1 MGLDFTMAQNIPHLE
16 ELRKMDRAHH
26 LHPFTDHAAMHP
38 SGTHILTK
46 GQGVYLQ
53 GEEGKLLDGLAGLW
67 CVNVGYGRKEIIEA
81 VARQMEELSFYP
93 SFFNSTTEP
102 AVRLADRLGRTAP
115 GNLNYSVF
123 SNSGSEANETA
134 LKIIR
139 QYHILKGKPNRMK
152 ILTRDYAYHGVTL
165 ATASMTGLPNCQI
178 PYGLP
183 LPGFLHAPAPYAYA
197 VGREQDAEAYGQEC
211 VAGTRKLIEKE
222 GPETIGAMFLEPIQG
237 AGGVIVPPAGYLAAM
252 RKLAREYDI
261 LFVADEVITA
271 FGRVGAWYVSE
282 MWDLQPDLMIL
293 AKGLTSG
300 YISMGATMVSQPIA
314 EVLMK
319 GGYFAHG
326 FTYSGHPVAAA
337 AALANIEI
345 LEKEKLIERARQKVG
360 PYFQKKLQEFVG
372 HPAVG
377 EVRGAGLIGA
387 MELLPKGGRKDLK
400 PGINLGITGAAK
412 VRAEG
417 AIVRGIRDLLAFA
430 PPLVITEGEIDEMF
444 ASVRRGIDK
453 LWS

>member
-1 MGLDFTMAQNIPHLE
+1 MGNSVPHLE

-38 SGTHILTK
+38 SGTHILTGGK
-46 GQGVYLQ
+46 GVYLH
-53 GEEGKLLDGLAGLW
+53 GEEGTLLDGLAGLW
-67 CVNVGYGRKEIIEA
+67 CVNVGYGRKEIVDA
-81 VARQMEELSFYP
+81 VSKQMTELSFYP

-102 AVRLADRLGRTAP
+102 AVRLADRLGRMAP
-115 GNLNYSVF
+115 GDLNYAVF

-139 QYHILKGKPNRMK
+139 QYQILKGKPNRMK
-152 ILTRDYAYHGVTL
+152 ILTREYAYHGVTL

-197 VGREQDAEAYGQEC
+197 VGREKDAEAYGQEC
-211 VAGTRKLIEKE
+211 VAATRKLIEKE
-222 GPETIGAMFLEPIQG
+222 GPETIGAMFLEPVQG
-237 AGGVIVPPAGYLAAM
+237 AGGVIVPPPGYLASM
-252 RKLAREYDI
+252 RKLAREYEI

-271 FGRVGAWYVSE
+271 FGRLGAWFASE
-282 MWDLQPDLMIL
+282 MWALEPDLMIL

-300 YISMGATMVSQPIA
+300 YISMGATVVSQPIA
-314 EVLMK
+314 DVLMK

-337 AALANIEI
+337 AGLANMEI
-345 LEKEKLIERARQKVG
+345 IEKEKLVEKTREKIG
-360 PYFQKKLQEFVG
+360 PYFQKKLQEFAG

-377 EVRGAGLIGA
+377 EVRGVGLIGA

-400 PGINLGITGAAK
+400 PGMNLGITGAAK

-430 PPLVITEGEIDEMF
+430 PPLVITEKEIDEMF
-444 ASVRRGIDK
+444 GAVRRGIDK
-453 LWS
+453 L

>member
-1 MGLDFTMAQNIPHLE
+1 MSQKIPHLE
-16 ELRKMDRAHH
+16 ELRKMDREHH

-38 SGTHILTK
+38 SGTHILTGGK
-46 GQGVYLQ
+46 GVYLQ
-53 GEEGKLLDGLAGLW
+53 GEEGRLLDGLAGLW
-67 CVNVGYGRKEIIEA
+67 CVNVGYGRKESVDA
-81 VARQMEELSFYP
+81 VAKQMQELSFYP

-102 AVRLADRLGRTAP
+102 AGRLADRLGRMAP

-139 QYHILKGKPNRMK
+139 QYQILKGKPNRMK

-165 ATASMTGLPNCQI
+165 ATASMTGLPNCQV

-183 LPGFLHAPAPYAYA
+183 LPGFLHAPAPYSYA
-197 VGREQDAEAYGQEC
+197 VGREKDAEAYGQEC
-211 VAGTRKLIEKE
+211 VAATKKLLEKE
-222 GPETIGAMFLEPIQG
+222 GPETIGAMFLEPVQG
-237 AGGVIVPPAGYLAAM
+237 AGGVIVPPPGYLAAM
-252 RKLAREYDI
+252 RNLAREYEI

-271 FGRVGAWYVSE
+271 FGRMGAWFVSE

-300 YISMGATMVSQPIA
+300 YISMGATVVSQPIA
-314 EVLMK
+314 DVLMQ

-337 AALANIEI
+337 AALANMDII
-345 LEKEKLIERARQKVG
+345 EKEKLVEKTQDKVG

-377 EVRGAGLIGA
+377 EVRGVGLIGA
-387 MELLPKGGRKDLK
+387 MELLPRGGRKDLK
-400 PGINLGITGAAK
+400 PGMNLGILGAAK
-412 VRAEG
+412 VRSEG

-430 PPLVITEGEIDEMF
+430 PPLVITESEIDEMF

-453 LWS
+453 LWN

>member
-1 MGLDFTMAQNIPHLE
+1 MELKVSGLE
-16 ELRKMDRAHH
+16 ELRKMDREHH

-38 SGTHILTK
+38 SGTHILT
-46 GQGVYLQ
+46 GGRGVYLQ
-53 GEEGKLLDGLAGLW
+53 GEEGRLLDGLAGLW
-67 CVNVGYGRKEIIEA
+67 CVNVGYGRKEIVDA
-81 VARQMEELSFYP
+81 VAKQMQELSFYP

-102 AVRLADRLGRTAP
+102 AVRLAGRLGRMAP
-115 GNLNYSVF
+115 GNLDYSVF

-139 QYHILKGKPNRMK
+139 QYQILKGHPDRMK
-152 ILTRDYAYHGVTL
+152 ILTRNYAYHGVTL

-183 LPGFLHAPAPYAYA
+183 LPGFLHAPAPYAYVA
-197 VGREQDAEAYGQEC
+197 GREKDAEAYGQEC
-211 VAGTRKLIEKE
+211 VAATRQMIEKE
-222 GPETIGAMFLEPIQG
+222 GAKTIGAMFLEPVQG
-237 AGGVIVPPAGYLAAM
+237 AGGVIVPPPGYLAAM
-252 RKLAREYDI
+252 RKLAREYEI

-271 FGRVGAWYVSE
+271 FGRLGAWFASE

-300 YISMGATMVSQPIA
+300 YISMGATMVSRPIA

-337 AALANIEI
+337 AALANIDI
-345 LEKEKLIERARQKVG
+345 LEKEKLTERTRDKVG
-360 PYFQKKLQEFVG
+360 PYFQKKLKEFAG

-377 EVRGAGLIGA
+377 EVRGVGLIGA
-387 MELLPKGGRKDLK
+387 IELLPKGGRKDLK
-400 PGINLGITGAAK
+400 PGMNLGIVGAAK
-412 VRAEG
+412 VRSEG

-444 ASVRRGIDK
+444 SSVRRGIDK
-453 LWS
+453 LWD

>member
-1 MGLDFTMAQNIPHLE
+1 MDSKVPHLE
-16 ELRKMDRAHH
+16 ELRKMDREHH

-38 SGTHILTK
+38 SGTHILTE
-46 GQGVYLQ
+46 GRGVYLQ
-53 GEEGKLLDGLAGLW
+53 GEEGRLLDGLAGLW
-67 CVNVGYGRKEIIEA
+67 CVNVGYGRKEIVDA
-81 VARQMEELSFYP
+81 VAKQMQELSFYP

-102 AVRLADRLGRTAP
+102 AVRLAGRLGRMAP
-115 GNLNYSVF
+115 GNLEYSVF

-139 QYHILKGKPNRMK
+139 QYQILKGQPDRMK
-152 ILTRDYAYHGVTL
+152 ILTRNYAYHGVTL
-165 ATASMTGLPNCQI
+165 ATSSMTGLPNCQI

-197 VGREQDAEAYGQEC
+197 VGREKDAEAYGQEC
-211 VAGTRKLIEKE
+211 VAATRQLIEKE
-222 GPETIGAMFLEPIQG
+222 GPKTIGAMFLEPVQG

-252 RKLAREYDI
+252 RKLAREYEI

-271 FGRVGAWYVSE
+271 FGRLGAWFASE

-300 YISMGATMVSQPIA
+300 YISMGATMVSRPIA

-337 AALANIEI
+337 AALANIDI
-345 LEKEKLIERARQKVG
+345 LEKEKLVERARDKVG
-360 PYFQKKLQEFVG
+360 PYFQKKLAEFAG

-377 EVRGAGLIGA
+377 EVRGVGLIGA
-387 MELLPKGGRKDLK
+387 MELLPKSGRKDLK
-400 PGINLGITGAAK
+400 PGMNLGITGAAK
-412 VRAEG
+412 VRSEG

>member
-1 MGLDFTMAQNIPHLE
+1 
-16 ELRKMDRAHH
+16 MDREHH

-38 SGTHILTK
+38 SGTHILAEGK
-46 GQGVYLQ
+46 GVYLR

-67 CVNVGYGRKEIIEA
+67 CVNVGYGRKEIVEA
-81 VARQMEELSFYP
+81 VAKQMQELSFYP
-93 SFFNSTTEP
+93 SFFNSTTES

-197 VGREQDAEAYGQEC
+197 VGREKDAEAYGQEC

>member
-1 MGLDFTMAQNIPHLE
+1 MANSVPHLE

-38 SGTHILTK
+38 GGTHILTGGK
-46 GQGVYLQ
+46 GVYLQ
-53 GEEGKLLDGLAGLW
+53 GEEGTLLDGLAGLW
-67 CVNVGYGRKEIIEA
+67 CVNVGYGRKEIVDA
-81 VARQMEELSFYP
+81 VTKQMTELSFYP

-102 AVRLADRLGRTAP
+102 AVRLADRLGQMAP
-115 GNLNYSVF
+115 GDLNYVVF

-139 QYHILKGKPNRMK
+139 QYQILKGKPNRMK
-152 ILTRDYAYHGVTL
+152 ILTREYAYHGVTL

-197 VGREQDAEAYGQEC
+197 VGREKDAEAYGQEC
-211 VAGTRKLIEKE
+211 VAATRKLIEKE
-222 GPETIGAMFLEPIQG
+222 GPETIGAMFLEPVQG
-237 AGGVIVPPAGYLAAM
+237 AGGVIVPPLGYLAAM
-252 RKLAREYDI
+252 RKLAREYEI

-271 FGRVGAWYVSE
+271 FGRLGAWFASE
-282 MWDLQPDLMIL
+282 MWALEPDLMIL

-300 YISMGATMVSQPIA
+300 YISMGATVVSQPIA
-314 EVLMK
+314 DVLMK

-337 AALANIEI
+337 AGLANVEI
-345 LEKEKLIERARQKVG
+345 IEKEKLVEKTQEKIG
-360 PYFQKKLQEFVG
+360 PYFQKKLQEFAG

-377 EVRGAGLIGA
+377 EVRGVGLIGA

-400 PGINLGITGAAK
+400 PGINLGITGAGK

-430 PPLVITEGEIDEMF
+430 PPLVITEKEIDELF
-444 ASVRRGIDK
+444 GAVRRGIDK
-453 LWS
+453 LWD

>member
-1 MGLDFTMAQNIPHLE
+1 MSRKVPHLE
-16 ELRKMDRAHH
+16 ELRKMDREHH

-38 SGTHILTK
+38 SGTHILTTGK
-46 GQGVYLQ
+46 GVYLE

-67 CVNVGYGRKEIIEA
+67 CVNVGYGRKEIVDA
-81 VARQMEELSFYP
+81 VAKQMQELSFYP

-102 AVRLADRLGRTAP
+102 AVRLAERLGRLAP
-115 GNLNYSVF
+115 GDLNYSVF

-139 QYHILKGKPNRMK
+139 QYQILKGKPNRMK

-197 VGREQDAEAYGQEC
+197 VGREKDAEAYGQEC
-211 VAGTRKLIEKE
+211 VAATKKLIEKE
-222 GPETIGAMFLEPIQG
+222 GPETIGAMFLEPVQG
-237 AGGVIVPPAGYLAAM
+237 AGGVIVPPPGYLAAM
-252 RKLAREYDI
+252 RTLAREYEI

-271 FGRVGAWYVSE
+271 FGRLGAWFVSE
-282 MWDLQPDLMIL
+282 MWDLKPDLMIL

-314 EVLMK
+314 DVLMK

-337 AALANIEI
+337 AALANMEI
-345 LEKEKLIERARQKVG
+345 LKKEKLVEKTKDKVG
-360 PYFQKKLQEFVG
+360 PYFQRRLMEFSG

-377 EVRGAGLIGA
+377 EVRGVGLIGA

-400 PGINLGITGAAK
+400 PGMNLGIVGAAK
-412 VRAEG
+412 VRSEG

>member
-1 MGLDFTMAQNIPHLE
+1 MANSVPHLE

-38 SGTHILTK
+38 SGTHILTGGK
-46 GQGVYLQ
+46 GVYLQ
-53 GEEGKLLDGLAGLW
+53 GEEGTLLDGLAGLW
-67 CVNVGYGRKEIIEA
+67 CVNVGYGRKEIVDA
-81 VARQMEELSFYP
+81 VTKQMTELSFYP

-102 AVRLADRLGRTAP
+102 AVRLADRLGRMAP
-115 GNLNYSVF
+115 GDLNYAVF

-139 QYHILKGKPNRMK
+139 QYQILKGKPNRMK
-152 ILTRDYAYHGVTL
+152 ILTREYAYHGVTL

-197 VGREQDAEAYGQEC
+197 VGREKDVEAYGQEC
-211 VAGTRKLIEKE
+211 VVATRKLIEKE
-222 GPETIGAMFLEPIQG
+222 GPETIGAMFLEPVQG
-237 AGGVIVPPAGYLAAM
+237 AGGVIVPPPGYLAAM
-252 RKLAREYDI
+252 RKLAREYEI

-271 FGRVGAWYVSE
+271 FGRLGAWFASE
-282 MWDLQPDLMIL
+282 MWALEPDLMIL

-300 YISMGATMVSQPIA
+300 YISMGATVVSQRIA
-314 EVLMK
+314 DVLMK

-337 AALANIEI
+337 AGLANMEI
-345 LEKEKLIERARQKVG
+345 IEKEKLVEKTREKIG
-360 PYFQKKLQEFVG
+360 PYFQKKLQEFAG

-377 EVRGAGLIGA
+377 EVRGVGLIGA

-400 PGINLGITGAAK
+400 PGMNLGITGAAK

-430 PPLVITEGEIDEMF
+430 PPLVITEKEIDEMF
-444 ASVRRGIDK
+444 GAVRRGIDK
-453 LWS
+453 LWN

>member
-1 MGLDFTMAQNIPHLE
+1 MNHSVPHLE
-16 ELRKMDRAHH
+16 ELRKMDREHH

-38 SGTHILTK
+38 SGTHILTGGK
-46 GQGVYLQ
+46 GVYLQ
-53 GEEGKLLDGLAGLW
+53 GEEGRLLDGLAGLW
-67 CVNVGYGRKEIIEA
+67 CVNVGYVRKEIVDA
-81 VARQMEELSFYP
+81 VAKQMQELSFYP

-102 AVRLADRLGRTAP
+102 AVRLADRLGKMAP

-139 QYHILKGKPNRMK
+139 QYQILKGKPNRMK

-165 ATASMTGLPNCQI
+165 ATASMTGLPNCQT

-197 VGREQDAEAYGQEC
+197 VGREKDVEAYGHEC
-211 VAGTRKLIEKE
+211 VAATKKLIEKE
-222 GPETIGAMFLEPIQG
+222 GPETIGAMFLEPVQG
-237 AGGVIVPPAGYLAAM
+237 AGGVIVPPPGYLAAM
-252 RKLAREYDI
+252 RKLAREYEI

-271 FGRVGAWYVSE
+271 FGRLGAWFVSA

-300 YISMGATMVSQPIA
+300 YISMGATVVSQPIA
-314 EVLMK
+314 DVLMK

-337 AALANIEI
+337 AALANMEI
-345 LEKEKLIERARQKVG
+345 IEKEKLVERAKEKVG

-377 EVRGAGLIGA
+377 EVRGVGLIGA

-400 PGINLGITGAAK
+400 PGMNLGIAGAAK
-412 VRAEG
+412 VRSEG

-430 PPLVITEGEIDEMF
+430 PPLIIKESEIDEMF

-453 LWS
+453 LWL

>member
-1 MGLDFTMAQNIPHLE
+1 MANSVPHLE

-38 SGTHILTK
+38 SGTHILTGGK
-46 GQGVYLQ
+46 GVYLQ
-53 GEEGKLLDGLAGLW
+53 GEEGTLLDGLAGLW
-67 CVNVGYGRKEIIEA
+67 CVNVGYGRKEIVDA
-81 VARQMEELSFYP
+81 VTKQMTELSFYP

-102 AVRLADRLGRTAP
+102 AVRLADRLGRMAP
-115 GNLNYSVF
+115 GDLNYAVF

-139 QYHILKGKPNRMK
+139 QYQILKGKPNRMK
-152 ILTRDYAYHGVTL
+152 ILTREYAYHGVTL

-197 VGREQDAEAYGQEC
+197 VGREKDVEAYGQEC
-211 VAGTRKLIEKE
+211 VVATRKLIEKE
-222 GPETIGAMFLEPIQG
+222 GPETIGAMFLEPVQG
-237 AGGVIVPPAGYLAAM
+237 AGGVIVPPPGYLAAM
-252 RKLAREYDI
+252 RKLAREYEI

-271 FGRVGAWYVSE
+271 FGRLGAWFASE
-282 MWDLQPDLMIL
+282 MWALEPDLMIL

-300 YISMGATMVSQPIA
+300 YISMGATVVSQRIA
-314 EVLMK
+314 DVLMK

-337 AALANIEI
+337 AGLANMEI
-345 LEKEKLIERARQKVG
+345 IEKEKLVEKTREKIG
-360 PYFQKKLQEFVG
+360 PYFQKKLQEFAG

-377 EVRGAGLIGA
+377 EVRGVGLIGA

-400 PGINLGITGAAK
+400 PGMNLGITGAAK

-430 PPLVITEGEIDEMF
+430 PPLVITEKEIDEMF
-444 ASVRRGIDK
+444 GAVRRGIDK
-453 LWS
+453 LWA

>member
-1 MGLDFTMAQNIPHLE
+1 MELKVSGLE
-16 ELRKMDRAHH
+16 ELRKMDREHH

-38 SGTHILTK
+38 SGTHILT
-46 GQGVYLQ
+46 GGRGVYLQ
-53 GEEGKLLDGLAGLW
+53 GEEGRLLDGLAGLW
-67 CVNVGYGRKEIIEA
+67 CVNVGYGRKEIVDA
-81 VARQMEELSFYP
+81 VAKQMQELSFYP

-102 AVRLADRLGRTAP
+102 AVRLAGRLGRMAP
-115 GNLNYSVF
+115 GNLDYSVF
-123 SNSGSEANETA
+123 SNSGSEA
-134 LKIIR
+134 KIIR
-139 QYHILKGKPNRMK
+139 QYQILKGHPDRMK
-152 ILTRDYAYHGVTL
+152 ILTRNYAYHGVTL

-183 LPGFLHAPAPYAYA
+183 LPGFLHAPAPYAYVA
-197 VGREQDAEAYGQEC
+197 GREKDAEAYGQEC
-211 VAGTRKLIEKE
+211 VAATRQMIEKE
-222 GPETIGAMFLEPIQG
+222 GAKTIGAMFLEPVQG
-237 AGGVIVPPAGYLAAM
+237 AGGVIVPPPGYLAAM
-252 RKLAREYDI
+252 RKLAREYEI

-271 FGRVGAWYVSE
+271 FGRLGAWFASE

-300 YISMGATMVSQPIA
+300 YISMGATMVSRPIA

-337 AALANIEI
+337 AALANIDI
-345 LEKEKLIERARQKVG
+345 LEKEKLTERTRDKVG
-360 PYFQKKLQEFVG
+360 PYFQKKLKEFAG

-377 EVRGAGLIGA
+377 EVRGVGLIGA
-387 MELLPKGGRKDLK
+387 IELLPKGGRKDLK
-400 PGINLGITGAAK
+400 PGMNLGIVGAAK
-412 VRAEG
+412 VRSEG

-444 ASVRRGIDK
+444 SSVRRGIDK
-453 LWS
+453 LWD

>member
-1 MGLDFTMAQNIPHLE
+1 MANSVPHLE

-38 SGTHILTK
+38 SGTHILTGGK
-46 GQGVYLQ
+46 GVYLQ
-53 GEEGKLLDGLAGLW
+53 GEEGTLLDGLAGLW
-67 CVNVGYGRKEIIEA
+67 CVNVGYGRKEIVDA
-81 VARQMEELSFYP
+81 VTKQMTELSFYP

-102 AVRLADRLGRTAP
+102 AVRLADRLGRMAP
-115 GNLNYSVF
+115 GDLNYAVF

-139 QYHILKGKPNRMK
+139 QYQILKGKPNRMK
-152 ILTRDYAYHGVTL
+152 ILTREYAYHGVTL

-197 VGREQDAEAYGQEC
+197 VGREKDAEAYGQEC
-211 VAGTRKLIEKE
+211 VAATRKLIEKE
-222 GPETIGAMFLEPIQG
+222 GPETIGAIFLEPVQG
-237 AGGVIVPPAGYLAAM
+237 AGGVIVPPPGYLAAM
-252 RKLAREYDI
+252 RKLAREYEI

-271 FGRVGAWYVSE
+271 FGRLGAWFASE
-282 MWDLQPDLMIL
+282 MWALEPDLMIL

-300 YISMGATMVSQPIA
+300 YISMGATLVSQPIA
-314 EVLMK
+314 DVLMK

-337 AALANIEI
+337 AGLANLEI
-345 LEKEKLIERARQKVG
+345 IEKEKLVEKTREKIG
-360 PYFQKKLQEFVG
+360 PYFQKKLQEFAG

-377 EVRGAGLIGA
+377 EVRGVGLIGA

-400 PGINLGITGAAK
+400 PGMNLGITGAAK
-412 VRAEG
+412 VRAER

-430 PPLVITEGEIDEMF
+430 PPLVITEKEIDEMF
-444 ASVRRGIDK
+444 GAVRRGIDK
-453 LWS
+453 LWN

>member
-1 MGLDFTMAQNIPHLE
+1 MSQAIPHLE
-16 ELRKMDRAHH
+16 ELRKMDREHH

-38 SGTHILTK
+38 SGTHILTVGK
-46 GQGVYLQ
+46 GVYLQ
-53 GEEGKLLDGLAGLW
+53 GEEGRLLDGLAGLW
-67 CVNVGYGRKEIIEA
+67 CVNVGYGRKEIVDA
-81 VARQMEELSFYP
+81 AAQQMQELSFYP

-102 AVRLADRLGRTAP
+102 AVRLADRLGRMAP
-115 GNLNYSVF
+115 GNLNYSAF

-139 QYHILKGKPNRMK
+139 QYQILKGKPNRMK

-197 VGREQDAEAYGQEC
+197 VGREKDAEVYGQEC
-211 VAGTRKLIEKE
+211 VAATKKLIEKE
-222 GPETIGAMFLEPIQG
+222 GPETIGAMFLEPVQG
-237 AGGVIVPPAGYLAAM
+237 AGGVIVPPPGYLAAM
-252 RKLAREYDI
+252 RKLAWEYEI

-271 FGRVGAWYVSE
+271 FGRLGAWFVSE
-282 MWDLQPDLMIL
+282 MWDMQPDLMIL

-300 YISMGATMVSQPIA
+300 YISMGATVVSQPVA
-314 EVLMK
+314 DVLMK

-337 AALANIEI
+337 AALANMDII
-345 LEKEKLIERARQKVG
+345 EKEKLVEKTKDKVG

-377 EVRGAGLIGA
+377 EVRGVGLIGA

-400 PGINLGITGAAK
+400 PGMNLGITGAAK
-412 VRAEG
+412 VRTEG

-430 PPLVITEGEIDEMF
+430 PPLVITESEIDEML

>member
-1 MGLDFTMAQNIPHLE
+1 MANSVPHLE

-38 SGTHILTK
+38 SGTHILTGGK
-46 GQGVYLQ
+46 GVYLQ
-53 GEEGKLLDGLAGLW
+53 GEEGTLLDGLAGLW
-67 CVNVGYGRKEIIEA
+67 CVNVGYGRKEIVDA
-81 VARQMEELSFYP
+81 VTKQMTELSFYP

-102 AVRLADRLGRTAP
+102 AVRLADRLGRMAP
-115 GNLNYSVF
+115 GDLNYAVF

-139 QYHILKGKPNRMK
+139 QYQILRGKPNRMK

-197 VGREQDAEAYGQEC
+197 VGREKDAEAYGQEC
-211 VAGTRKLIEKE
+211 VAATRKLIEKE
-222 GPETIGAMFLEPIQG
+222 GAETIGAIFLEPVQG
-237 AGGVIVPPAGYLAAM
+237 AGGVIVPPPGYLAAM
-252 RKLAREYDI
+252 RKLAREYEI

-271 FGRVGAWYVSE
+271 FGRLGAWFASE
-282 MWDLQPDLMIL
+282 MWALEPDLMIL

-300 YISMGATMVSQPIA
+300 YISMGATVVSQRIA
-314 EVLMK
+314 DVLMK

-337 AALANIEI
+337 AGLANMEI
-345 LEKEKLIERARQKVG
+345 IEKEKLVEKTREKIG
-360 PYFQKKLQEFVG
+360 PYFQKKLQEFAG

-377 EVRGAGLIGA
+377 EVRGVGLIGA
-387 MELLPKGGRKDLK
+387 IELLPKGGRKDLK
-400 PGINLGITGAAK
+400 PGMNLGITGAAK

-430 PPLVITEGEIDEMF
+430 PPLVITEKEIDEMF
-444 ASVRRGIDK
+444 GAVRRGIDN
-453 LWS
+453 LWA

>member
-1 MGLDFTMAQNIPHLE
+1 MANSVPHLE

-38 SGTHILTK
+38 SGTHILTGGK
-46 GQGVYLQ
+46 GVYLQ
-53 GEEGKLLDGLAGLW
+53 GEEGTLLDGLAGLW
-67 CVNVGYGRKEIIEA
+67 CVNVGYGRKEIVDA
-81 VARQMEELSFYP
+81 VTKQMTELSFYP

-102 AVRLADRLGRTAP
+102 AVRLADRLGRMAP
-115 GNLNYSVF
+115 GDLNYAVF

-139 QYHILKGKPNRMK
+139 QYQILKGKPNRMK
-152 ILTRDYAYHGVTL
+152 ILTREYAYHGVTL

-197 VGREQDAEAYGQEC
+197 VGREKDVEAYGQEC
-211 VAGTRKLIEKE
+211 VVATRKLIEKE
-222 GPETIGAMFLEPIQG
+222 GPETIGAMFLEPVQG
-237 AGGVIVPPAGYLAAM
+237 AGGVIVPPPGYLAAM
-252 RKLAREYDI
+252 RKLAREYEI

-271 FGRVGAWYVSE
+271 FGRLGAWFASE
-282 MWDLQPDLMIL
+282 MWALEPDLMIL

-300 YISMGATMVSQPIA
+300 YISMGATVVSQRIA
-314 EVLMK
+314 DVLMK

-337 AALANIEI
+337 AGLANMEI
-345 LEKEKLIERARQKVG
+345 IEKEKLVEKTQEKIG
-360 PYFQKKLQEFVG
+360 PYFQKKLQEFAG

-377 EVRGAGLIGA
+377 EVRGVGLIGA

-400 PGINLGITGAAK
+400 PGMNLGITGAAK

-430 PPLVITEGEIDEMF
+430 PPLVITEKEIDEMF
-444 ASVRRGIDK
+444 GAVRRGIDK
-453 LWS
+453 LWN

>member
-1 MGLDFTMAQNIPHLE
+1 MARTIPHLE
-16 ELRKMDRAHH
+16 ELREMDRAHH
-26 LHPFTDHAAMHP
+26 LHPFTDHATMHP
-38 SGTHILTK
+38 SGTHILES
-46 GQGVYLQ
+46 GAGCYLQ

-67 CVNVGYGRKEIIEA
+67 CVNVGYGRKEIVEA
-81 VARQMEELSFYP
+81 VAKQMQELSFYP

-102 AVRLADRLGRTAP
+102 AVRLADRLGRMAP
-115 GNLNYSVF
+115 GNLNYAVF

-139 QYHILKGKPNRMK
+139 QYQILKGKPERTK
-152 ILTRDYAYHGVTL
+152 ILTRDFAYHGVTL
-165 ATASMTGLPNCQI
+165 ATASMTGLPSCQT

-197 VGREQDAEAYGQEC
+197 VGREKEAEAYGEEC
-211 VAGTRKLIEKE
+211 VAATKKLIEKE
-222 GPETIGAMFLEPIQG
+222 GPETIGAMFLEPVQG
-237 AGGVIVPPAGYLAAM
+237 AGGVIVPPPGYLLAM
-252 RKLAREYDI
+252 RRLARDYEI

-271 FGRVGAWYVSE
+271 FGRLGGWFASA
-282 MWDLQPDLMIL
+282 MWNLEPDLMIL

-300 YISMGATMVSQPIA
+300 YISMGATIVSQPIA

-337 AALANIEI
+337 AAMANMDII
-345 LEKEKLIERARQKVG
+345 EKEKLVERTKELLG
-360 PYFQKKLQEFVG
+360 PYFQKKLQEFAG

-377 EVRGAGLIGA
+377 EVRGVGLIGA

-400 PGINLGITGAAK
+400 PGMNLGITGAAK
-412 VRAEG
+412 VRKEG

-430 PPLVITEGEIDEMF
+430 PPLVITEKEVDELF
-444 ASVRRGIDK
+444 GSVRRGIDH
-453 LWS
+453 LWD

>member
-1 MGLDFTMAQNIPHLE
+1 MANSVPHLE

-38 SGTHILTK
+38 GGTHILTGGK
-46 GQGVYLQ
+46 GVYLQ
-53 GEEGKLLDGLAGLW
+53 GEEGTLLDGLAGLW
-67 CVNVGYGRKEIIEA
+67 CVNVGYGRKEIVDA
-81 VARQMEELSFYP
+81 VTKQMTELSFYP

-102 AVRLADRLGRTAP
+102 AVRLADRLGQMAP
-115 GNLNYSVF
+115 GDLNYVVF

-139 QYHILKGKPNRMK
+139 QYQILKGKPNRMK
-152 ILTRDYAYHGVTL
+152 ILTREYAYHGVTL

-197 VGREQDAEAYGQEC
+197 VGREKDAEAYGQEC
-211 VAGTRKLIEKE
+211 VAATRKLIEKE
-222 GPETIGAMFLEPIQG
+222 GPETIGAMFLEPVQG
-237 AGGVIVPPAGYLAAM
+237 AGGVIVPPPGYLAAM
-252 RKLAREYDI
+252 RKLAREYEI

-271 FGRVGAWYVSE
+271 FGRLGAWFASE
-282 MWDLQPDLMIL
+282 MWALEPDLMIL

-300 YISMGATMVSQPIA
+300 YISMGATVVSQPIA
-314 EVLMK
+314 DVLMK

-337 AALANIEI
+337 AGLANVEI
-345 LEKEKLIERARQKVG
+345 IEKEKLVEKTQEKIG
-360 PYFQKKLQEFVG
+360 PYFQKKLQEFAG

-377 EVRGAGLIGA
+377 EVRGVGLIGA

-400 PGINLGITGAAK
+400 PGINLGITGAGK

-430 PPLVITEGEIDEMF
+430 PPLVITEKEIDELF
-444 ASVRRGIDK
+444 GAVRRGIDK
-453 LWS
+453 LWD

>member
-1 MGLDFTMAQNIPHLE
+1 MSRKVPHLE
-16 ELRKMDRAHH
+16 ELRKMDREHH

-38 SGTHILTK
+38 SGTHILTTGK
-46 GQGVYLQ
+46 GVYLE

-67 CVNVGYGRKEIIEA
+67 CVNVGYGRKEIVDA
-81 VARQMEELSFYP
+81 VAKQMQELSFYP

-102 AVRLADRLGRTAP
+102 AVRLAERLGRLAP
-115 GNLNYSVF
+115 GDLNYSVF

-139 QYHILKGKPNRMK
+139 QYQILKGKPNRMK

-197 VGREQDAEAYGQEC
+197 VGREKDAEAFGQEC
-211 VAGTRKLIEKE
+211 VAATKKLIEKE
-222 GPETIGAMFLEPIQG
+222 GPETIGAMFLEPVQG
-237 AGGVIVPPAGYLAAM
+237 AGGVIVPPPGYLAAM
-252 RKLAREYDI
+252 RTLAREYEI

-271 FGRVGAWYVSE
+271 FGRLGAWFVSE
-282 MWDLQPDLMIL
+282 MWDLKPDLMIL

-314 EVLMK
+314 DVLMK

-337 AALANIEI
+337 AALANMEI
-345 LEKEKLIERARQKVG
+345 LEKEKLVEKTKDRVG
-360 PYFQKKLQEFVG
+360 PYFQRRLMEFSG

-377 EVRGAGLIGA
+377 EVRGVGLIGA

-400 PGINLGITGAAK
+400 PGMNLGIVGAAK
-412 VRAEG
+412 VRSEG

>member
-1 MGLDFTMAQNIPHLE
+1 MANSVPHLE

-38 SGTHILTK
+38 GGTHILTGGK
-46 GQGVYLQ
+46 GVYLQ
-53 GEEGKLLDGLAGLW
+53 GEEGMLLDGLAGLW
-67 CVNVGYGRKEIIEA
+67 CVNVGYGRKEIVDA
-81 VARQMEELSFYP
+81 VTKQMTELSFYP

-102 AVRLADRLGRTAP
+102 AVRLADRLGRMAP
-115 GNLNYSVF
+115 GDLNYAVF

-139 QYHILKGKPNRMK
+139 QYQILRGKPERMK
-152 ILTRDYAYHGVTL
+152 ILTREYAYHGVTL
-165 ATASMTGLPNCQI
+165 ATASMTGLPNCQL

-197 VGREQDAEAYGQEC
+197 VGREKDAEAYGQEC
-211 VAGTRKLIEKE
+211 VQETRKLIEKE
-222 GPETIGAMFLEPIQG
+222 GPETIGAMFLEPVQG
-237 AGGVIVPPAGYLAAM
+237 AGGVIVPPPGYLAAM
-252 RKLAREYDI
+252 RKLAREYEI

-271 FGRVGAWYVSE
+271 FGRLGAWFASE
-282 MWDLQPDLMIL
+282 MWAMEPDLMIL

-300 YISMGATMVSQPIA
+300 YISMGATVVSQPIA
-314 EVLMK
+314 DVLMK

-337 AALANIEI
+337 AGLANLEI
-345 LEKEKLIERARQKVG
+345 IEKEKLVEKTREKIG
-360 PYFQKKLQEFVG
+360 PYFQKKLKEFAG

-377 EVRGAGLIGA
+377 EVRGVGLIGA

-400 PGINLGITGAAK
+400 PGMNLGITGAAR

-430 PPLVITEGEIDEMF
+430 PPLVITEKEIDEMF
-444 ASVRRGIDK
+444 GAVRRGVDK
-453 LWS
+453 LWA

>member
-1 MGLDFTMAQNIPHLE
+1 MSRKVPHLE
-16 ELRKMDRAHH
+16 ELRKMDREHH

-38 SGTHILTK
+38 SGTHILTTGK
-46 GQGVYLQ
+46 GVYLE

-67 CVNVGYGRKEIIEA
+67 CVNVGYGRKEIVDA
-81 VARQMEELSFYP
+81 VAKQMQELSFYP

-102 AVRLADRLGRTAP
+102 AVRLAERLGRLAP
-115 GNLNYSVF
+115 GDLNYSVF

-139 QYHILKGKPNRMK
+139 QYQILKGKPNRMK

-197 VGREQDAEAYGQEC
+197 VGREKDAEAYGQEC
-211 VAGTRKLIEKE
+211 VAATKKLIEKE
-222 GPETIGAMFLEPIQG
+222 GPETIGAMFLEPVQG
-237 AGGVIVPPAGYLAAM
+237 AGGVIVPPPGYLAAM
-252 RKLAREYDI
+252 RTLAREYEI

-271 FGRVGAWYVSE
+271 FGRLGAWFVSE
-282 MWDLQPDLMIL
+282 MWDLKPDLMIL

-314 EVLMK
+314 DVLMK

-337 AALANIEI
+337 AALANMEI
-345 LEKEKLIERARQKVG
+345 LEKEKLVEKTKDRVG
-360 PYFQKKLQEFVG
+360 PYFQRRLMEFSG

-377 EVRGAGLIGA
+377 EVRGVGLIGA

-400 PGINLGITGAAK
+400 PGMNLGIVGAAK
-412 VRAEG
+412 VRSEG

>member
-1 MGLDFTMAQNIPHLE
+1 MANSVPHLE

-38 SGTHILTK
+38 SGTHILTGGK
-46 GQGVYLQ
+46 GVYLQ
-53 GEEGKLLDGLAGLW
+53 GEEGTLLDGLAGLW
-67 CVNVGYGRKEIIEA
+67 CVNVGYGRKEIVDA
-81 VARQMEELSFYP
+81 VTKQMTELSFYP

-102 AVRLADRLGRTAP
+102 AVRLADRLGRMAP
-115 GNLNYSVF
+115 GDLNYVVF

-139 QYHILKGKPNRMK
+139 QYQILKGKPKRMK
-152 ILTRDYAYHGVTL
+152 ILTREYAYHGVTL

-197 VGREQDAEAYGQEC
+197 VGREKDAEAYGQEC
-211 VAGTRKLIEKE
+211 VATTRKLIEKE
-222 GPETIGAMFLEPIQG
+222 GPETIGAMFLEPVQG
-237 AGGVIVPPAGYLAAM
+237 AGGVIVPPPGYLAAM
-252 RKLAREYDI
+252 RKLAREYEI

-271 FGRVGAWYVSE
+271 FGRLGAWFASE
-282 MWDLQPDLMIL
+282 MWALEPDLMIL

-300 YISMGATMVSQPIA
+300 YISMGATVVSQRIA
-314 EVLMK
+314 DVLMK

-337 AALANIEI
+337 AGLANMEI
-345 LEKEKLIERARQKVG
+345 IEKEKLVEKTREKIG
-360 PYFQKKLQEFVG
+360 PYFQKKLQEFAG

-377 EVRGAGLIGA
+377 EVRGVGLIGA

-400 PGINLGITGAAK
+400 PGMNLGITGAAK

-430 PPLVITEGEIDEMF
+430 PPLVITEKEIDEMF
-444 ASVRRGIDK
+444 GAVRRGIDK
-453 LWS
+453 LWN

>member
-1 MGLDFTMAQNIPHLE
+1 MANSVPHLE

-38 SGTHILTK
+38 GGTHILTGGK
-46 GQGVYLQ
+46 GVYLQ
-53 GEEGKLLDGLAGLW
+53 GEEGTLLDGLAGLW
-67 CVNVGYGRKEIIEA
+67 CVNVGYGRKEIVDA
-81 VARQMEELSFYP
+81 VTKQMTELSFYP

-102 AVRLADRLGRTAP
+102 AVRLADRLGQMAP
-115 GNLNYSVF
+115 GDLNYVVF

-139 QYHILKGKPNRMK
+139 QYQILKGKPNRMK
-152 ILTRDYAYHGVTL
+152 ILTREYAYHGVTL

-197 VGREQDAEAYGQEC
+197 VGREKEAEAYGQDC
-211 VAGTRKLIEKE
+211 VATTRKLIEKE
-222 GPETIGAMFLEPIQG
+222 GPETIGAMFLEPVQG
-237 AGGVIVPPAGYLAAM
+237 AGGVIVPPPGYLAAM
-252 RKLAREYDI
+252 RKLAREYEI

-271 FGRVGAWYVSE
+271 FGRLGAWFASE
-282 MWDLQPDLMIL
+282 MWALEPDLMIL

-300 YISMGATMVSQPIA
+300 YISMGATVVSQPIA
-314 EVLMK
+314 DVLMK

-337 AALANIEI
+337 AGLANVEI
-345 LEKEKLIERARQKVG
+345 IEKEKLVEKTQEKIG
-360 PYFQKKLQEFVG
+360 PYFQKKLQEFAG

-377 EVRGAGLIGA
+377 EVRGVGLIGA

-400 PGINLGITGAAK
+400 PGINLGITGAGK

-430 PPLVITEGEIDEMF
+430 PPLVITEKEIDELF
-444 ASVRRGIDK
+444 GAVRRGIDK
-453 LWS
+453 LWD

>member
-1 MGLDFTMAQNIPHLE
+1 MGNSVPHLE

-38 SGTHILTK
+38 SGTHILTGGK
-46 GQGVYLQ
+46 GVYLQ
-53 GEEGKLLDGLAGLW
+53 GEEGTLLDGLAGLW
-67 CVNVGYGRKEIIEA
+67 CVNVGYGRKEIVDA
-81 VARQMEELSFYP
+81 VSKQMTELSFYP

-102 AVRLADRLGRTAP
+102 AVRLADRLGRMAP
-115 GNLNYSVF
+115 GDLNYAVF

-139 QYHILKGKPNRMK
+139 QYQILKGKPNRMK
-152 ILTRDYAYHGVTL
+152 ILTREYAYHGVTL

-197 VGREQDAEAYGQEC
+197 VGREKDAEAYGQEC
-211 VAGTRKLIEKE
+211 VAATRKLIEKE
-222 GPETIGAMFLEPIQG
+222 GPETIGAMFLEPVQG
-237 AGGVIVPPAGYLAAM
+237 AGGVIVPPPGYLAAM
-252 RKLAREYDI
+252 RKLAREYGI

-271 FGRVGAWYVSE
+271 FGRLGAWFASE
-282 MWDLQPDLMIL
+282 MWALEPDLMIL

-300 YISMGATMVSQPIA
+300 YISMGATVVSQPIA
-314 EVLMK
+314 DVLMK

-337 AALANIEI
+337 AGLANLEI
-345 LEKEKLIERARQKVG
+345 IEKEKLVEKTREKIG
-360 PYFQKKLQEFVG
+360 PYFQKKLQEFAG

-377 EVRGAGLIGA
+377 EVRGVGLIGA

-400 PGINLGITGAAK
+400 PGINLGITGAGK

-417 AIVRGIRDLLAFA
+417 VIVRGIRDLLAFA
-430 PPLVITEGEIDEMF
+430 PPLVITEKEIDELF
-444 ASVRRGIDK
+444 DAVRRGIDK
-453 LWS
+453 LWD

>member
-1 MGLDFTMAQNIPHLE
+1 MANSVPHLE

-38 SGTHILTK
+38 GGTHILTGGK
-46 GQGVYLQ
+46 GVYLQ
-53 GEEGKLLDGLAGLW
+53 GEEGTLLDGLAGLW
-67 CVNVGYGRKEIIEA
+67 CVNVGYGRKEIVDA
-81 VARQMEELSFYP
+81 VTKQMTELSFYP

-102 AVRLADRLGRTAP
+102 AVRLADRLGQMAP
-115 GNLNYSVF
+115 GDLNYVVF

-139 QYHILKGKPNRMK
+139 QYQILKGKPNRMK
-152 ILTRDYAYHGVTL
+152 ILTREYAYHGVTL

-197 VGREQDAEAYGQEC
+197 VGREKEAEAYGQDC
-211 VAGTRKLIEKE
+211 VAATRKLIEKE
-222 GPETIGAMFLEPIQG
+222 GPETIGAMFLEPVQG
-237 AGGVIVPPAGYLAAM
+237 AGGVIVPPPGYLAAM
-252 RKLAREYDI
+252 RKLAREYEI

-271 FGRVGAWYVSE
+271 FGRLGAWFASE
-282 MWDLQPDLMIL
+282 MWALEPDLMIL

-300 YISMGATMVSQPIA
+300 YISMGATVVSQRIA
-314 EVLMK
+314 DVLMK

-337 AALANIEI
+337 AGLANMEI
-345 LEKEKLIERARQKVG
+345 IEKEKLVEKTREKIG
-360 PYFQKKLQEFVG
+360 PYFQKKLQEFAG

-377 EVRGAGLIGA
+377 EVRGVGLIGA

-400 PGINLGITGAAK
+400 PGINLGITGAGK

-430 PPLVITEGEIDEMF
+430 PPLVITEKEIDELF
-444 ASVRRGIDK
+444 GAVRRGIDK
-453 LWS
+453 LWD